1 MENLKSLKIYELY
14 PRVND
19 QDYYAIH
26 TLRQLYSDKDFLKN
40 YPLKKLD
47 ETFNKI
53 KSIKKFLS
61 EFSICPYLMLN
72 NLNDN
77 KKEKKVLDRIVYE
90 ILPNF
95 QFDNQPKNITKK
107 INPYENKNFIKR
119 MLFTI
124 TKEKNSK
131 QDQEDSLKAEKLF
144 YLYGRTEHLPLIIKE
159 LKSYSILYNLFR
171 QSEDSLC

>member
-26 TLRQLYSDKDFLKN
+26 TLRQLYSDKDFLK
-40 YPLKKLD
+40 
-47 ETFNKI
+47 
-53 KSIKKFLS
+53 KFLN